1 MSLSCALWAT
11 SLQQWARRYIRLTQP
26 ARRRPEKR
34 ARRRAFFANGVEKMH
49 TPWAVEGLP
58 ALLHLSLFL
67 FFGGLAIFLFNVD
80 HEVFICV
87 VSWIGLFSAVYVLI
101 TMLPLIRLDSP
112 YYTPLSIPAWFPYA
126 TIHYATFAF
135 LRPRFKNAEDVKR
148 FFELTGRYR
157 GWISGGMEKTAEKMA
172 EERSSKIDTGILD
185 WTISALDDD
194 DSLEEFVEAIPGFL
208 KSELVGDLI
217 EQLPDDVSR
226 RLSRALGEF
235 WSRTLSSNSVIDKV
249 KTHRL
254 DISLDAIN
262 SLPDVNG
269 VSSALSL
276 ILFNFWDQ
284 VPKTVEL
291 GNTVAR
297 WYTGND
303 GGTTGY
309 AQRIVVKVLWAV
321 RERDD
326 RWFKLA
332 DRVCGLPECAL
343 RDVLTHGDDS
353 GSLALLIHLTRRAL
367 RSDNHWGILGD
378 FTQIDIRNTQSGLQL
393 DFCTLW
399 NEMVQEAMKQGSTG
413 LPLSILREI
422 RHHYIALHQGTNSAP
437 TAFSSS
443 TGDYSHILLKPSS
456 YPLCKIASLAQ
467 NATLLRLRTRGL
479 VNTGGM
485 CFANAILQLL
495 VHSPSFWNLFREQGG
510 LKGRRGVG
518 SPETGGGATPLVDAT
533 VRFLEEFVFKE
544 PPPSHQAA
552 GEKEDEDLMKG
563 YSTVDS
569 FEPMYMYDV
578 MKEKRRLKSLLVRSV
593 VRMRPFV
600 AD

>member
-479 VNTGGM
+479 VNTGGI

>member
-34 ARRRAFFANGVEKMH
+34 ARMRAFFANGVEKMH

-67 FFGGLAIFLFNVD
+67 FFGGLAIFLFNVN

-126 TIHYATFAF
+126 TIHYAIFAF
-135 LRPRFKNAEDVKR
+135 LRPRFETAEDVKR
-148 FFELTGRYR
+148 YLELRGRYR
-157 GWISGGMEKTAEKMA
+157 GWISWGMEKTAEKTA
-172 EERSSKIDTGILD
+172 EERSLKIDTGILD

-194 DSLEEFVEAIPGFL
+194 DSLEELVEAIPGFL

-422 RHHYIALHQGTNSAP
+422 RRHYIALHQGTNSAP

-518 SPETGGGATPLVDAT
+518 SPETGGGAIPLVDAT